1 MPPENTPDAH
11 ARDIAFI
18 AYRSY
23 KETTQILAEKFG
35 DDYTANEEIF
45 ALMACMVQCAV
56 FCEIPVEHLITNLKM
71 MYTAKLAAN
80 QIDCEGAAND
90 STH

>member
-1 MPPENTPDAH
+1 MHPENTPDAH

-56 FCEIPVEHLITNLKM
+56 FCEIPVEHLISNLKM
-71 MYTAKLAAN
+71 MYTARCAAH
-80 QIDCEGAAND
+80 QIDAEEAAND
-90 STH
+90 NTH